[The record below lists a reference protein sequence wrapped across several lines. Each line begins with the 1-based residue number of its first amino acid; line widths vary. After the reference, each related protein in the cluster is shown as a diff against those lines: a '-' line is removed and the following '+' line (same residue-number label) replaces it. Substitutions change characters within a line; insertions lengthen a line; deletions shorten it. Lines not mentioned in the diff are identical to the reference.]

1 MHPISKQ
8 SRAEA
13 WLAAAT
19 LLQGEPDEK
28 AYNLILEVI
37 DPCREDPS
45 DKAIEKTV
53 DQFLRARR
61 AQPVITVADTIFPA
75 AEYKTHGF
83 DGVLKYPDSIYP
95 HIKPLRANNWGTYA
109 LRMTRRLAVDGPPL
123 NPLELLVNKLKR
135 ELSNPAPKR
144 AVYELDVSLEP
155 MELSLYDPERDHRI
169 PRGGQ
174 CMSHI
179 SFKLGP
185 NRELYLTAMYRYQ
198 FFVQK
203 ALGNLLG
210 LARLQSAIARE
221 VGISV
226 GPLVCHATMATLEQ
240 GKGEGGTLAWVKKDN
255 AKLLRACEALVAVDA
270 ASPAAASSNVVPA

>member
-1 MHPISKQ
+1 MHPISRQ

-13 WLAAAT
+13 WLEAAA

-28 AYNLILEVI
+28 AYNLILEVK
-37 DPCREDPS
+37 DPCREATH
-45 DKAIEKTV
+45 DKAIEKSV
-53 DQFLRARR
+53 DQFLRAHQ
-61 AQPVITVADTIFPA
+61 AQPVITVAETIFPA

-95 HIKPLRANNWGTYA
+95 HIQPLRANNWGTYA
-109 LRMTRRLAVDGPPL
+109 LRMTRRLAVEGPPL
-123 NPLELLVNKLKR
+123 NPLELLVKKLKR

-144 AVYELDVSLEP
+144 AVYELDLSLEP
-155 MELSLYDPERDHRI
+155 MELSLYDPERDHKI

-174 CMSHI
+174 CLSHI
-179 SFKLGP
+179 SIKLGP

-255 AKLLRACEALVAVDA
+255 AKLLNECKAIVAAAA
-270 ASPAAASSNVVPA
+270 ASPATTNCDALAA